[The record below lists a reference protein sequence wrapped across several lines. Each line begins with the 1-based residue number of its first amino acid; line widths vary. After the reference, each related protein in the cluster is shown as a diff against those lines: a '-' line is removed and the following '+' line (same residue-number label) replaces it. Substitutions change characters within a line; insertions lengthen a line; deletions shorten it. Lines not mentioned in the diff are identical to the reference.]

1 MENAVGDEQLM
12 TSKEPLNP
20 AAVFD
25 LLGNRRRL
33 LVVEYLSLFE
43 EKAAVEVRHLARVIR
58 GIELEK
64 DPHLVSTAEYESAYN
79 GLIQSHLPKLATYG
93 IIVYDDQRKVILKT
107 DTISEY
113 ALLAQLARYLVQQ

>member
-1 MENAVGDEQLM
+1 M
-12 TSKEPLNP
+12 TSKEPLNA

-25 LLGNRRRL
+25 LLGNQRRL
-33 LVVEYLSLFE
+33 LVIEYLSLFE
-43 EKAAVEVRHLARVIR
+43 NETAVEVRHLARVVR

-93 IIVYDDQRKVILKT
+93 IVEYDDQRKVIIRT
-107 DTISEY
+107 NCIGEY
-113 ALLAQLARYLVQQ
+113 ALLAQLARYLIRY